1 MSPEKTFEPQQNN
14 GQSPTANAGNSNLVA
29 DVEQFLY
36 YHRSADLTA
45 EVLQVR
51 LLLAILELLGS
62 TAQQF
67 RGEVSPVAHK
77 GQIAPRSGQSAS
89 FPSRI

>member
-1 MSPEKTFEPQQNN
+1 MADDVKLPTDFNDEK
-14 GQSPTANAGNSNLVA
+14 LIA

-51 LLLAILELLGS
+51 LLLAILKILK
-62 TAQQF
+62 
-67 RGEVSPVAHK
+67 SPP
-77 GQIAPRSGQSAS
+77 PRMDM
-89 FPSRI
+89 